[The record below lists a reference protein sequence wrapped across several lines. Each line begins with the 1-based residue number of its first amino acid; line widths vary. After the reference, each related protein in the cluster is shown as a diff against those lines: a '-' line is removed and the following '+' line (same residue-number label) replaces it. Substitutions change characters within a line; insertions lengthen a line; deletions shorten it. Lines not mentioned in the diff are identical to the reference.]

1 MACGA
6 PVLATATGGI
16 PEVVVEG
23 ETGWLVPIE
32 QVQDGSGTPVNPDK
46 FVADWAD
53 ALNAALASG
62 QLESFGQAGRIRAV
76 EKFSWESIATRTL
89 EVYKQALAH

>member
-16 PEVVVEG
+16 PEVVVQG

-32 QVQDGSGTPVNPDK
+32 QVQDGSGTPVNPEK
-46 FVADWAD
+46 FIADWSE
-53 ALNAALASG
+53 ALNTALASG
-62 QLESFGQAGRIRAV
+62 KLKAFGQAGRIRAV